1 EQQNLFAEIDLAVPI
16 EAPQHAPARA
26 TLFRSY
32 VCPSD
37 TPPAT
42 IAVGPR
48 TPTGQLAPTICT
60 LAPASYTACYGVTE
74 PGVDG
79 EGGFFRNSQVRIAD
93 ITDGTSSTFL
103 AGERSYRYAETVWA
117 GAVTGARTA
126 PPPDSPLSFEMDDSS
141 NLILSH
147 VGEMVGGAGR

>member
-1 EQQNLFAEIDLAVPI
+1 LC
-16 EAPQHAPARA
+16 PA
-26 TLFRSY
+26 
-32 VCPSD
+32 D
-37 TPPAT
+37 TPPAA
-42 IAVGPR
+42 IQVGPR
-48 TPTGQLAPTICT
+48 SASGQLLSLTCT
-60 LAPASYTACYGVTE
+60 VAPASYAGNYGVSE

-79 EGGFFRNSQVRIAD
+79 EGVFFRNSQVKIAD
-93 ITDGTSSTFL
+93 ITDGTSQTLL

-147 VGEMVGGAGR
+147 VGEMVGGAGRPRAAETRSAPPG